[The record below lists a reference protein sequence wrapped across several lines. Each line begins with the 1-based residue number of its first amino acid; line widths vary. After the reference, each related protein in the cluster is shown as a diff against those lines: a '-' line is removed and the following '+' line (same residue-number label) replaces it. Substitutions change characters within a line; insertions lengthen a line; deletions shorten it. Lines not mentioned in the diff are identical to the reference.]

1 MGRTLDSTSTNSKTM
16 SRKLDLRRKVDQS
29 KNYNVMNVKVMDMSE
44 LNVQPS

>member
-29 KNYNVMNVKVMDMSE
+29 KKYNVMNVKDMDMSE